1 MYTYEELW
9 ALLNPKEDYDQLK
22 GKCRI
27 LWNSFSIEK
36 RQYIYCR
43 IEEKKKRKEFVDY
56 NPLFA
61 IRKNSTL
68 RPQILS
74 FDEYYSLYANSV
86 KGEVRRTMAQQQ
98 VHAQRQEI
106 HHVTRLHHGL
116 LQRQL
121 HYRHRLKINSCKHK
135 HSTYIAQAWHMLSRI

>member
-74 FDEYYSLYANSV
+74 FDEYYARYGTTEEKDGWTKKFLPEERKTIYV
-86 KGEVRRTMAQQQ
+86 KPA
-98 VHAQRQEI
+98 
-106 HHVTRLHHGL
+106 
-116 LQRQL
+116 
-121 HYRHRLKINSCKHK
+121 
-135 HSTYIAQAWHMLSRI
+135 